1 VSAAQPSRPAGRG
14 IGYRLAGV
22 GRSYGE
28 VRALDRVGL
37 EIRPGEILSVVGPSG
52 SGKSTLL
59 RLLAG
64 AERAGEGSVV
74 VDGQDLGGLAP
85 RELRAVRAR
94 TGFVHQDHR
103 LVPNLRV
110 SQNVLLGR
118 LGRQGLLASLRSV
131 LLPRRQELVR
141 VHEVLERVGIE
152 DRLFERCDKLSG
164 GQRQR
169 VAIARALYQEP
180 RVLLCDE
187 PVASLDPT
195 RSRAV
200 LELLRDIAAERGLTL
215 VLSMHDIGLA
225 REYCPRLVGLRQG
238 RVAFDRATAD
248 IDDDELDRLYRLE
261 QSELIEDGSAR
272 G

>member
-1 VSAAQPSRPAGRG
+1 M
-14 IGYRLAGV
+14 

-28 VRALDRVGL
+28 VRALDGVTL

-59 RLLAG
+59 RLLAAR
-64 AERAGEGSVV
+64 AERRRGSVV
-74 VDGQDLGGLAP
+74 VDSRDLGRLEPRRLAV
-85 RELRAVRAR
+85 ER

-110 SQNVLLGR
+110 AQNVLLGR

-131 LLPRRQELVR
+131 VLPRRHELVR
-141 VHEVLERVGIE
+141 VHEVLERVGIQ

-180 RVLLCDE
+180 RALLCDE

-200 LELLRDIAAERGLTL
+200 LELLRDIAVERGLTL
-215 VLSMHDIGLA
+215 VLSMHDIDLA

-238 RVAFDRATAD
+238 RVAFDRATTD

-261 QSELIEDGSAR
+261 QGELIEDGAAR